1 MKKTSSISI
10 EFTDYDSLEELNISD
25 KELFEFAVEA
35 ATKAYAPYSEF
46 SVGAAIR
53 LEDESIV
60 IGSNQENVAYPSG
73 LCAER
78 VALFSAG
85 AKHPEKKI
93 ATLAIC
99 ALKSIGGE
107 QVSPCGSCRQV
118 MVESERRQSESIRV
132 LLMNAEGN
140 IREFKSSA
148 DLLPLAFRFGTFKKG

>member
-1 MKKTSSISI
+1 MKTTSSISI
-10 EFTDYDSLEELNISD
+10 EYTDYDSLEELKTSD
-25 KELFEFAVEA
+25 KELLELAIEA
-35 ATKAYAPYSEF
+35 AKKAYAPYSNF

-53 LEDESIV
+53 LEDESTV

-78 VALFSAG
+78 VALFAAG
-85 AKHPEKKI
+85 ANYPEKRIK
-93 ATLAIC
+93 TLAIY

-118 MVESERRQSESIRV
+118 MAESEQKQREDIRV

-140 IREFKSSA
+140 VRAFKSAA
-148 DLLPLAFRFGTFKKG
+148 DLLPLAFRFGTFKKE